1 MRNRIQGVL
10 IGLGLLSLGPAVVY
24 ADAPS
29 AEIAV
34 DRVVVRFSA
43 PEAGG
48 VEKPHYVLGRELG
61 FEARLVGL
69 ADRARPRGAQG
80 YEAQDVEVALS
91 RHIAETLI
99 ADLTIDPE
107 PSAAESRDR
116 AKKAQQLAE
125 QELGGAS
132 FLETARTL
140 EGLSRLEV
148 QRIFRRRA
156 RASLYLDRMV
166 APMLRPTLLEL
177 RRIHQRG
184 STPFSSA
191 PFESIQ
197 DPLRDWY
204 VETRLREA
212 VLNYYQNARTRLR
225 IDYFG

>member
-1 MRNRIQGVL
+1 MRNRIRGL
-10 IGLGLLSLGPAVVY
+10 SLGLGLLLSGPTVGY
-24 ADAPS
+24 ADEPS
-29 AEIAV
+29 QEVAV

-61 FEARLVGL
+61 FEARLVAL
-69 ADRARPRGAQG
+69 ADRSRPRGSQG

-125 QELGGAS
+125 QELGGANA
-132 FLETARTL
+132 LEAARIL

-191 PFESIQ
+191 PFESIEA
-197 DPLRDWY
+197 PLRDWY